1 MKEILILSGKGGTGK
16 TSLTSALAD
25 LIPLD
30 GEISRVVFADVDVD
44 AANLELVLSPQRL
57 SSHQFWGGSL
67 AEIDQQT
74 CTGCGICQR
83 VCRFDAVR
91 LEDSSFLVD
100 PIACEG
106 CAACYYQC
114 PEDAIAMHDQQVGEW
129 YHSRTRNG
137 ELFHANLRPSQ
148 ENSGKLVARV
158 KEQARERAEELE
170 ADLLLV
176 DGPPGIGCPVISAV
190 SGADL
195 AVIVTE
201 PTSAGIHDLKRVLE
215 TTEHFAVAAVV
226 VINKADIYPEAAEEI
241 AGYCESRGIRLL
253 GEIPFDQT
261 IPRAMVSGLSVT
273 AYRPDA
279 PASRAVRYIWGKIKG
294 YLEEATPSRG
304 EHLISTVE

>member
-16 TSLTSALAD
+16 TSLTSGLAD
-25 LIPLD
+25 LVSRD
-30 GEISRVVFADVDVD
+30 GEFSRVVFADADVD

-57 SSHQFWGGSL
+57 SSHQFWGGAL
-67 AEIDQQT
+67 ADIDQQT
-74 CTGCGICQR
+74 CDGCGICQD
-83 VCRFDAVR
+83 VCRFDAV
-91 LEDSSFLVD
+91 LFEDGSYSVD
-100 PIACEG
+100 PVACEG

-114 PEDAIAMHDQQVGEW
+114 PEGAISMHDQQVGEW

-201 PTSAGIHDLKRVLE
+201 PTAAGIHDLKRVLE
-215 TTEHFAVAAVV
+215 TTEHFGVATVV
-226 VINKADIYPEAAEEI
+226 VINKSDIYPRAAEDI
-241 AGYCESRGIRLL
+241 ARYCDSREIRLI
-253 GEIPFDQT
+253 GKIPFDQT
-261 IPRAMVSGLSVT
+261 VPQAMVSGQSVT
-273 AYRPDA
+273 AYQPDA
-279 PASRAVRYIWGKIKG
+279 PASRSVQEIWERIKE
-294 YLEEATPSRG
+294 YLEDDLPSKG
-304 EHLISTVE
+304 DHLISTRG